1 MHPAG
6 ENRDR
11 DRTLRLFLALSVPEE
26 VKAQL
31 HRVQLELRETV
42 KEGARWTPP
51 DQFHLTLKFLGGVRR
66 SQVEP
71 LLGALSESIAPFGPL
86 VLTASGLGAFPP
98 RGKPRV
104 LWAGVSDAA
113 QQLPLLQRAV
123 ESASALFT
131 AEPAVND
138 FSGHITLARL
148 SEKFRGTAKELKT
161 VLAGSGQ
168 RMFGGWTAN
177 HLALMQSELS
187 SAGAT
192 HLLLGEIPLKLA

>member
-31 HRVQLELRETV
+31 HRVQLELRGTV

-123 ESASALFT
+123 ELASAAFT
-131 AEPAVND
+131 AEPPVND

-148 SEKFRGTAKELKT
+148 SQFRGAANELKT

-192 HLLLGEIPLKLA
+192 HLLVAEIPLKRG

>member
-1 MHPAG
+1 
-6 ENRDR
+6 
-11 DRTLRLFLALSVPEE
+11 
-26 VKAQL
+26 
-31 HRVQLELRETV
+31 LELRETV

-123 ESASALFT
+123 ELASAAFT
-131 AEPAVND
+131 AEPPVND

-148 SEKFRGTAKELKT
+148 SQFRGAANELKT

-192 HLLLGEIPLKLA
+192 HLLVAEIPLKRG

>member
-1 MHPAG
+1 MHPTG

-51 DQFHLTLKFLGGVRR
+51 DQFHLTLKFLGGVRH

-71 LLGALSESIAPFGPL
+71 LLGALSESSAPFGPL

-123 ESASALFT
+123 ELASAAFT
-131 AEPAVND
+131 AEPPVND

-148 SEKFRGTAKELKT
+148 SQFRGAANELKT

-192 HLLLGEIPLKLA
+192 HLLVAEIPLKRG

>member
-51 DQFHLTLKFLGGVRR
+51 DQFHLTLKFLGGVRH

-71 LLGALSESIAPFGPL
+71 LLGALSESSAPFGPL

-123 ESASALFT
+123 ELASAAFT
-131 AEPAVND
+131 AEPPVND

-148 SEKFRGTAKELKT
+148 SQFRGAANELKT

-192 HLLLGEIPLKLA
+192 HLLVAEIPLKRG

>member
-6 ENRDR
+6 KNRDR

-26 VKAQL
+26 VKVQL

-51 DQFHLTLKFLGGVRR
+51 DQFHLTLKFLGSIRQ

-71 LLGALSESIAPFGPL
+71 LIGALSESIAPFGPL

-113 QQLPLLQRAV
+113 QQLPWLQRTV
-123 ESASALFT
+123 ELASAAFT
-131 AEPAVND
+131 VEPAVND

-148 SEKFRGTAKELKT
+148 SEFRGAANELKT
-161 VLAGSGQ
+161 LLAGASQ

>member
-71 LLGALSESIAPFGPL
+71 LLGALSESSAPFGPL

-123 ESASALFT
+123 ELASAAFT
-131 AEPAVND
+131 AEPPVND

-148 SEKFRGTAKELKT
+148 SQFRGAANELKT

-192 HLLLGEIPLKLA
+192 HLLVAEIPLKRG

>member
-6 ENRDR
+6 ENRDP

-26 VKAQL
+26 VKVQL

-123 ESASALFT
+123 ELASAAFT
-131 AEPAVND
+131 AEPPVND

-148 SEKFRGTAKELKT
+148 SQFRGAANELKT

-192 HLLLGEIPLKLA
+192 HLLVAEIPLKRG

>member
-31 HRVQLELRETV
+31 RRVQLELRETI

-51 DQFHLTLKFLGGVRR
+51 DQFHLTLKFLGSIGQ

-71 LLGALSESIAPFGPL
+71 LIAALSKSIAPFGPL
-86 VLTASGLGAFPP
+86 VLTASGLGAFPR

-113 QQLPLLQRAV
+113 QQLPWLQRAV
-123 ESASALFT
+123 ESASAAFT
-131 AEPAVND
+131 AEPAMND

-148 SEKFRGTAKELKT
+148 SEKFRGAANELKT
-161 VLAGSGQ
+161 VLAGAGQ
-168 RMFGGWTAN
+168 RAFGSWTVN

-192 HLLLGEIPLKLA
+192 HLLVAEIPLKRG